1 MQEEE
6 LIQLHT
12 MFAQMKNEMGKE
24 LPGEQV
30 FFVRKDKKVIQKLR
44 GWKEGGGKNPPFW
57 TSLQP
62 HVTASGRF
70 IDMPASI
77 TVIKQ

>member
-1 MQEEE
+1 MREIFNIIFPFILQGRGCMQEEE

-12 MFAQMKNEMGKE
+12 MLAQMKNEMRKE

-44 GWKEGGGKNPPFW
+44 G
-57 TSLQP
+57 
-62 HVTASGRF
+62 
-70 IDMPASI
+70 
-77 TVIKQ
+77 

>member
-1 MQEEE
+1 MREIFNIIFPFILQGCMQEEE

-12 MFAQMKNEMGKE
+12 MLAQMKNEMRKE

-44 GWKEGGGKNPPFW
+44 G
-57 TSLQP
+57 
-62 HVTASGRF
+62 
-70 IDMPASI
+70 
-77 TVIKQ
+77 

>member
-1 MQEEE
+1 MREIFNIIFPFILQGRGCMQEEE

-30 FFVRKDKKVIQKLR
+30 FFVIKDKKVIQKLR
-44 GWKEGGGKNPPFW
+44 G
-57 TSLQP
+57 
-62 HVTASGRF
+62 
-70 IDMPASI
+70 
-77 TVIKQ
+77 